1 LDKTSAAYQRLELH
15 RTLWNMA
22 VTMRGTMEGSE
33 YRNYVLGLL
42 FYRTLSEKT
51 ESIIAGLLA
60 EDNNMDY
67 VTAWNNPE
75 YREAIEDTLL
85 NDLGYVIPPIYLWST
100 MVAEIRKGANG
111 EFDTEY
117 LQKGINAIMTSTI
130 GKESQ
135 EDFENLFDDLDLN
148 SPRLGRDVKTR
159 TRIIADNILAIDG
172 IDFNL
177 GDSKIDVLGDAYEY
191 LIGNFA
197 ASAGKKAGEFYTP
210 QQVSTILSRIVA
222 AGKTRLSNVYDPT
235 CGSGSLLLR
244 VAREVEVGEFYGQ
257 ELMSTTFNLARMN
270 MMIHDISYNRF
281 HIKNGN
287 TLTEP
292 MHIDRK
298 FEAIVANPPYSTSWE
313 TTELTLQDERFS
325 GYGKLAPS
333 TKADFAFVQH
343 MIYHLDDEGTAAVVL
358 PHGVL
363 FRGAA
368 EGVIRKKIIED
379 NRLHAVIGLPANIFF
394 GTGIPTC
401 ILVFKKNRT
410 VAEPVLFID
419 ASQEFEKG
427 KNSNSLTDENVT
439 KITDAYISRQ
449 EVGKYSALVTK
460 EQIAE
465 NDYNLNIPRYIDN
478 AEEEEI
484 IDLDGIAEKISKLD
498 TELDIID
505 SKIKYNQLVLHN
517 AVKLS
522 SVENKNEV
530 VSIFSAVDTQEKV
543 RGIQGKAL
551 FLYNTPYSYPYEW
564 GIATRGLKNSQPFAQ
579 DDSYVHEK
587 GFYLIAD
594 NLENLRDTNLLS
606 ILNNELKKKDLF
618 LESSQ
623 ADLSKVD
630 IGLLSFNLNA
640 LKRVEL

>member
-1 LDKTSAAYQRLELH
+1 MDKTSATYQRLELH

-60 EDNNMDY
+60 EDGNMDY
-67 VTAWNNPE
+67 VAAWNNEE
-75 YREAIEDTLL
+75 YRAVIEETLL

-100 MVAEIRKGANG
+100 MVVEIRKGANG

-117 LQKGINAIMTSTI
+117 LQKGINTIMTSTI

-210 QQVSTILSRIVA
+210 QQVSTILARIVA
-222 AGKTRLSNVYDPT
+222 AGKNRLSNVYDPT

-244 VAREVEVGEFYGQ
+244 VAREIEVGEFYGQ

-270 MMIHDISYNRF
+270 MMIHDVPYNRF

-298 FEAIVANPPYSTSWE
+298 FEAIVANPPYSASWE

-410 VAEPVLFID
+410 TNEPILFID
-419 ASQEFEKG
+419 ASQEFEKS
-427 KNSNSLTDENVT
+427 KNSNSLTNENVN
-439 KITDAYISRQ
+439 KITDAYTSRQ
-449 EVGKYSALVTK
+449 EVEKYSALVAK

-478 AEEEEI
+478 TDEEQLV
-484 IDLDGIAEKISKLD
+484 DLDE
-498 TELDIID
+498 
-505 SKIKYNQLVLHN
+505 
-517 AVKLS
+517 
-522 SVENKNEV
+522 VENNISVIANE
-530 VSIFSAVDTQEKV
+530 ILDLDNRINAIMK
-543 RGIQGKAL
+543 
-551 FLYNTPYSYPYEW
+551 
-564 GIATRGLKNSQPFAQ
+564 GL
-579 DDSYVHEK
+579 V
-587 GFYLIAD
+587 G
-594 NLENLRDTNLLS
+594 
-606 ILNNELKKKDLF
+606 
-618 LESSQ
+618 
-623 ADLSKVD
+623 
-630 IGLLSFNLNA
+630 
-640 LKRVEL
+640 